1 MSIVKVTY
9 FKTLD
14 IRSKNRVLP
23 TIGHAIPQLV
33 EAVASNMNSDESF
46 ACFTAP
52 DGQIIA
58 VYKQAQFVMV

>member
-14 IRSKNRVLP
+14 IRSQNRVLP
-23 TIGHAIPQLV
+23 TIGHNIPQLV
-33 EAVASNMNSDESF
+33 EAVALNMNNDESF

-58 VYKQAQFVMV
+58 VDKQAQFVMV

>member
-1 MSIVKVTY
+1 MSIVEVTY

-23 TIGHAIPQLV
+23 TIGHDIPQLV

-46 ACFTAP
+46 ACYTAP

-58 VYKQAQFVMV
+58 VDKQAQFVMV